1 MWSTPG
7 YGGSTGAGR
16 GLRVCQVNQFLTG
29 AGAGVIALC
38 SVPCLGIVH
47 FGSLSDVLASSLP
60 VPPDDADTH
69 RGQQPLLCLEALSTD
84 WTKEPWTTSKTTEI
98 QNRKTRM

>member
-16 GLRVCQVNQFLTG
+16 GLRVGQVNQFLTG
-29 AGAGVIALC
+29 AGAGAIALC

-69 RGQQPLLCLEALSTD
+69 RGQQPLLSLEALSTD
-84 WTKEPWTTSKTTEI
+84 WTKEPLDHF
-98 QNRKTRM
+98 QNY